1 MKNRFNWE
9 PNNEDDD
16 MNQEGWENEEDGD
29 REEDDFDSIIKNEL
43 INVQLDQVDILQQ
56 DVDEKIMQDAIII
69 ASKDWLWYFRSHAV
83 KMKSIK
89 KVYIQLKK
97 ILDS

>member
-16 MNQEGWENEEDGD
+16 MNQEGWESEEDGD

-56 DVDEKIMQDAIII
+56 DIDEKIMQDAIII
-69 ASKDWLWYFRSHAV
+69 ASKDWLWYLRSHAV